1 MDNYADTLRNYYE
14 IKEKYDNQM
23 KKRKSTIKE
32 NPKYTFKEK
41 KTNLKKIIGNC
52 VNCNQKGGTI
62 FEEKNGMLKAVCG
75 SKSQCKLNINIKR
88 KYYDNARELEIKYNK
103 TTENLKMRIIMTKLD
118 HLFQINN
125 SKEET
130 IDKFNTLKEELGN
143 VTELLMINTKKY
155 GDIINDN
162 YNVPLVNNENIVL
175 ANEVDELKKMYKE
188 YLENSSS
195 AYITSMMEK
204 HVTIII
210 PLLEKI
216 RNMKYSYI
224 AIETNDEQN
233 IDKMEYKYIA
243 RPYLLEQI
251 EQERQ

>member
-14 IKEKYDNQM
+14 IKEKYDKQM

-41 KTNLKKIIGNC
+41 KMNLKKIIGNC

-175 ANEVDELKKMYKE
+175 ANEVDELKKMYNE

-224 AIETNDEQN
+224 AIETNDEEK

>member
-14 IKEKYDNQM
+14 IKEKYDNQI

>member
-14 IKEKYDNQM
+14 IKEKYDNQI

-224 AIETNDEQN
+224 AIETNDEEK

>member
-14 IKEKYDNQM
+14 IKEKYDNQI

-162 YNVPLVNNENIVL
+162 YNVSLVNNENIVL

-224 AIETNDEQN
+224 AIETNDEQT